1 METSYQGIPLFLMYK
16 KTKKK
21 TERKVSPKK
30 YISKKG
36 ISKKGINKKQ
46 TTKFNVGDMVYEK
59 PNFAGNC
66 K

>member
-16 KTKKK
+16 ETKKK
-21 TERKVSPKK
+21 QKERFLRKK

-46 TTKFNVGDMVYEK
+46 TTKFNVDDMVYEK